1 MVWSMV
7 WLCSP
12 TRPRRERDHAGW
24 PRKKYAN
31 YRAYVTGGYNP
42 PAGGAGAAGI
52 GGGGDLRGDVTSE
65 MEIEV
70 RERTRVGQST
80 RLHLAS
86 IGFPRAR
93 TPVRSLQCAQEH
105 STANSPA
112 LGPIT
117 VPFLS
122 QSANS
127 AADRASGKSN
137 STLLLAVL
145 ST

>member
-1 MVWSMV
+1 
-7 WLCSP
+7 
-12 TRPRRERDHAGW
+12 
-24 PRKKYAN
+24 
-31 YRAYVTGGYNP
+31 
-42 PAGGAGAAGI
+42 
-52 GGGGDLRGDVTSE
+52 
-65 MEIEV
+65 MEIVIEV